1 MELDEEVK
9 EGKYTDSYRIDG
21 PYNIAK
27 ILEDF
32 RKK

>member
-1 MELDEEVK
+1 MEIEEEIK
-9 EGKYTDSYRIDG
+9 NGKYTDSYKIDG
-21 PYNIAK
+21 PYNLAK